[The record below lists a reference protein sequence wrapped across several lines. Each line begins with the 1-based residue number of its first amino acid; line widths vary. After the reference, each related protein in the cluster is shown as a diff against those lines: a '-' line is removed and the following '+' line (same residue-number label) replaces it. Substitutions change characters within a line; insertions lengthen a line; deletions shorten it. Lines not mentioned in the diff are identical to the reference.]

1 MTKKAVS
8 IQNIALDFL
17 QNKNNK
23 TFSDL
28 INRLRPGLLSFAYK
42 YVKDSDLAKEVVSQ
56 TFIVI
61 WEKIDQYNPKFNF
74 STWVYAIAKNESLG
88 IIRTRNKNLS
98 FDRYMH
104 NHSRLIQMY
113 NPVFT
118 MNTEVMGPS
127 GEELTQ
133 KLFDASLSAINELDE
148 PYRSVMVEREIN
160 QKQLNDIADDLG
172 MNLSTVKTR
181 LRKGRKDVAEILYK
195 KYPDAVDA
203 YFGNES
209 EI

>member
-118 MNTEVMGPS
+118 MNTEVMGLS